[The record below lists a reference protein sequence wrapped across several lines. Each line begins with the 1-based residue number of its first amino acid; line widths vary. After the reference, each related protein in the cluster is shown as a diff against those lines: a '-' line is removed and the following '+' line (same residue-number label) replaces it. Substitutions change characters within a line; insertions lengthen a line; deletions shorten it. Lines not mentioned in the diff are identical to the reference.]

1 MATYFGILPNELIDS
16 ISAAQANG
24 PSTRLLRLPHPRTS
38 IPSLFALYANGNQ
51 IAEVQAVAPPNER
64 SWFLGDNVVADGRLL
79 VMTPMDPTF
88 LLIPLLLALQSPDGS
103 LGQLR
108 PWDDI
113 AENLVTKVA
122 TDPADPPKD
131 RSTILDAAD
140 LAAFLESSC
149 CRSALG
155 NICQCEA
162 ITPEI
167 TVYRYSPPTL
177 IACLQRKVA
186 RLSESALQEGSKTVT
201 RNLAKDGLMEDGK
214 EELLKLGR
222 TRAACDLVSQYLP
235 REVYNALKATYD
247 FTSLDAHLK
256 TLHEAD
262 ILTAAEN
269 GAKGKKGAAGK
280 GKNGTTTT
288 AADSKKRK
296 GKGSQGVE
304 KLKKANTE
312 GMSKL
317 SSYFTK
323 K

>member
-1 MATYFGILPNELIDS
+1 MATYIGILPDELIDTLS
-16 ISAAQANG
+16 AQANIG
-24 PSTRLLRLPHPRTS
+24 TRLLRLPHPRTG
-38 IPSLFALYANGNQ
+38 IPSLFAPYASGSKV
-51 IAEVQAVAPPNER
+51 AEVQAVAPPNER
-64 SWFLGDNVVADGRLL
+64 SWFIGDSVVADGRLL

-88 LLIPLLLALQSPDGS
+88 LLIPLLTALQSADGS

-113 AENLVTKVA
+113 CEDIVA
-122 TDPADPPKD
+122 KLSTDPAAPPKD

-140 LAAFLESSC
+140 LSAFLQTPC

-155 NICQCEA
+155 NICQCET

-167 TVYRYSPPTL
+167 TVYRYDPARLT
-177 IACLQRKVA
+177 AYLQRKVS
-186 RLSESALQEGSKTVT
+186 RLANSDLQERSRTVT
-201 RNLAKDGLMEDGK
+201 RGLAKDGLMEDGM
-214 EELLKLGR
+214 EELLELGR

-235 REVYNALKATYD
+235 RDVYSALKAAYD
-247 FTSLDAHLK
+247 FAPLDAHLQ

-262 ILTAAEN
+262 VAAQAANPKTAKE
-269 GAKGKKGAAGK
+269 KKKGGGAGK
-280 GKNGTTTT
+280 GISTPST
-288 AADSKKRK
+288 DSKKRK

>member
-1 MATYFGILPNELIDS
+1 MATYFSILPNELIDS
-16 ISAAQANG
+16 ISAAHADG
-24 PSTRLLRLPHPRTS
+24 PSTRFLRLPHPRTS
-38 IPSLFALYANGNQ
+38 MPSLFALYATGSQ
-51 IAEVQAVAPPNER
+51 LAEVQAVAPPNEQ

-88 LLIPLLLALQSPDGS
+88 LLIPLLIALQSPDGS

-113 AENLVTKVA
+113 VEDIFTKVA

-140 LAAFLESSC
+140 LSAFLESTC

-155 NICQCEA
+155 NMCQCEA

-167 TVYRYSPPTL
+167 TVYRYSPPILT
-177 IACLQRKVA
+177 AYLQRKVV
-186 RLSESALQEGSKTVT
+186 RLSQPSLQEGSKTVT
-201 RNLAKDGLMEDGK
+201 RNLAKDGLMDDGK

-235 REVYNALKATYD
+235 RDVYNALKATYD
-247 FTSLDAHLK
+247 FTPLDAHLK
-256 TLHEAD
+256 TMHEAD
-262 ILTAAEN
+262 ILIAAEST
-269 GAKGKKGAAGK
+269 AKGKKGAAAGK
-280 GKNGTTTT
+280 
-288 AADSKKRK
+288 DSKKRK

>member
-1 MATYFGILPNELIDS
+1 MATYFSILPND
-16 ISAAQANG
+16 
-24 PSTRLLRLPHPRTS
+24 
-38 IPSLFALYANGNQ
+38 
-51 IAEVQAVAPPNER
+51 
-64 SWFLGDNVVADGRLL
+64 DNVVADGRLL

-88 LLIPLLLALQSPDGS
+88 LLIPLLIALQSPDGS

-113 AENLVTKVA
+113 VEDIFTKVA

-140 LAAFLESSC
+140 LSAFLESTC

-155 NICQCEA
+155 NMCQCEA

-167 TVYRYSPPTL
+167 TVYRYSPPILT
-177 IACLQRKVA
+177 AYLQRKVV
-186 RLSESALQEGSKTVT
+186 RLSQPSLQEGSKTVT
-201 RNLAKDGLMEDGK
+201 RNLAKDGLMDDGK

-222 TRAACDLVSQYLP
+222 TRAACDLVSH
-235 REVYNALKATYD
+235 
-247 FTSLDAHLK
+247 FTPLDAHLK
-256 TLHEAD
+256 TMHEAD
-262 ILTAAEN
+262 ILIAAEST
-269 GAKGKKGAAGK
+269 AKGKKGAAAGK
-280 GKNGTTTT
+280 GKGGTTTAT
-288 AADSKKRK
+288 DSKKRK